1 VSITVSTKQLHQE
14 IKTKSAKMNEIGG
27 AGQGGEV
34 LYGKGASFHIPI
46 LSSWSCKKKKK
57 KANCATTLSK
67 HYLLNISVFM
77 EHLDSNK
84 KETDDREL
92 RYTV

>member
-1 VSITVSTKQLHQE
+1 MRL
-14 IKTKSAKMNEIGG
+14 G
-27 AGQGGEV
+27 GQGREGRFFM
-34 LYGKGASFHIPI
+34 GKGLPSTSLFSVLGPA
-46 LSSWSCKKKKK
+46 KKKKK